1 MRIFST
7 VICCLF
13 AGTIGAQQY
22 VIKYD
27 IQSQRANY
35 FKVDRNDTAK
45 IKNIDLKKNGR
56 IMLQINNYNP
66 FYWNARVTAFKTPVE
81 EEVGYGDV
89 FNPISALASGMGGM
103 FGSLP
108 NLDLPK
114 SRGGEFVAEG
124 MDNQT
129 ARYLGT
135 AAKYAGNYEDLQL
148 INAKLEELQVA
159 RLQLKEL
166 KYDINH
172 TEAEIKASALATV
185 KKALGTD
192 QVDLATVLTIGKNY
206 NGQLQSSLQEA
217 GELVNSLQQQQKMV
231 NPNAVYENKTL
242 KEIGETAFNN
252 FEKIGR
258 LRSAATSNPNLMLD
272 EVAAVA
278 QLYKE
283 ISSASFRFS
292 YAVKNE
298 EDISD
303 IKLEL
308 FPKHD
313 SLSKD
318 TLVQYFELS
327 KRKALRIRNS
337 VGVAFSYFDANNRNY
352 FIGADSV
359 IRKGGKDLFT
369 PLLSTFIH
377 FYAGKS
383 SGIKWG
389 GALGFGIP
397 LQGEK
402 KDVNFLL
409 GLTAAIGK
417 NEPILI
423 TLGAAGAKVEKLT
436 NGYKLGDKT
445 PETDPAKLT
454 TSGYGIGG
462 FLGVTF
468 NLSNLNLGKK

>member
-1 MRIFST
+1 MKILST
-7 VICCLF
+7 AVACLL
-13 AGTIGAQQY
+13 AGSSWAQQY
-22 VIKYD
+22 LIKYD
-27 IQSQRANY
+27 IQSQRTNY
-35 FKVDRNDTAK
+35 FKVDRNDTAR

-66 FYWNARVTAFKTPVE
+66 FYWNARVTAYKSPVE

-89 FNPISALASGMGGM
+89 FNPISALAGGMGGIM
-103 FGSLP
+103 GSLP
-108 NLDLPK
+108 SLDLPK
-114 SRGGEFVAEG
+114 SRGGEFMAEG
-124 MDNQT
+124 VDNAT
-129 ARYLGT
+129 AKYLGT
-135 AAKYAGNYEDLQL
+135 AARYAGNYEDLQQ

-159 RLQLKEL
+159 KLQLKEL

-172 TEAEIKASALATV
+172 SEAEIKALALATV
-185 KKALGTD
+185 KRALGTD
-192 QVDLATVLTIGKNY
+192 QTDLVTVLTIGKNY
-206 NGQLQSSLQEA
+206 NNRLQTSLQEA
-217 GELVNSLQQQQKMV
+217 SSLVNSLQQQQSAI
-231 NPNAVYENKTL
+231 NPNTVYEDKTL
-242 KEIGETAFNN
+242 REIGANAVNN

-258 LRSAATSNPNLMLD
+258 LRSAAAANPNLMLD
-272 EVAAVA
+272 EVAAIA

-283 ISSASFRFS
+283 INTANFRFS
-292 YAVKNE
+292 YAVSDQ

-308 FPKHD
+308 FPKVD
-313 SLSKD
+313 SFSKD
-318 TLVQYFELS
+318 TLVKYFELS

-352 FIGADSV
+352 YIGSDSV

-377 FYAGKS
+377 FYGGKTN
-383 SGIKWG
+383 GVKWG

-423 TLGAAGAKVEKLT
+423 TVGAAGAKVEKLT

-445 PETDPAKLT
+445 PERDPAKLT

-462 FLGVTF
+462 FLGITF

>member
-1 MRIFST
+1 MKIVST
-7 VICCLF
+7 AICCLL
-13 AGTIGAQQY
+13 AGSLAAQQY

-27 IQSQRANY
+27 IQSQRTNY
-35 FKVDRNDTAK
+35 FRVDRNDTAK

-66 FYWNARVTAFKTPVE
+66 FYWNARVTAFKSPVE

-89 FNPISALASGMGGM
+89 FNPISALASGMGGIM
-103 FGSLP
+103 GSLP
-108 NLDLPK
+108 TLDLPK

-124 MDNQT
+124 VDNTT

-135 AAKYAGNYEDLQL
+135 AARYASNYEDLQQV
-148 INAKLEELQVA
+148 NAKLEELQVA

-166 KYDINH
+166 KYDISH
-172 TEAEIKASALATV
+172 TESEIKSSAQATV
-185 KKALGTD
+185 KKVLGTD
-192 QVDLATVLTIGKNY
+192 QLDLGTVLNIGKNY
-206 NGQLQSSLQEA
+206 NNRLQSSLQTA
-217 GELVNSLQQQQKMV
+217 NELVNSLQQQQRQV
-231 NPNAVYENKTL
+231 NPNTMYEDKTL
-242 KEIGETAFNN
+242 KEIGETAYNN
-252 FEKIGR
+252 YEKIGR
-258 LRSAATSNPNLMLD
+258 LRAAATTNPNLLLD

-283 ISSASFRFS
+283 ISNANFRFS
-292 YAVKNE
+292 YAVSDQ

-308 FPKHD
+308 FPKAD
-313 SLSKD
+313 TLSKD
-318 TLVQYFELS
+318 TLVRYFELS
-327 KRKALRIRNS
+327 RRKALKIRNS

-352 FIGADSV
+352 YIGADSV
-359 IRKGGKDLFT
+359 IRKGEKDLFT

-377 FYAGKS
+377 FYGGKAA
-383 SGIKWG
+383 GIKWG

-409 GLTAAIGK
+409 GLTAALGK

-423 TLGAAGAKVEKLT
+423 TLGAAGAKVQKLT
-436 NGYKLGDKT
+436 NGYKLGDTT

-454 TSGYGIGG
+454 TSGYAVGG

>member
-1 MRIFST
+1 MKILST
-7 VICCLF
+7 AICCML
-13 AGTIGAQQY
+13 AGSLTAQQY

-27 IQSQRANY
+27 IQSQRTNY

-66 FYWNARVTAFKTPVE
+66 FYWNARVTAYKNPVD

-89 FNPISALASGMGGM
+89 FNPISALAGSMGGM
-103 FGSLP
+103 FSSLP

-114 SRGGEFVAEG
+114 SRGGDFVAEG
-124 MDNQT
+124 VDNAT
-129 ARYLGT
+129 AKYLGT

-148 INAKLEELQVA
+148 VNSKLEELQVA
-159 RLQLKEL
+159 KLQLKEL

-172 TEAEIKASALATV
+172 SESEIKSNAQATV
-185 KKALGTD
+185 KKVLGTD
-192 QVDLATVLTIGKNY
+192 QLDLGTVLTIGKNY
-206 NGQLQSSLQEA
+206 NNRLQSSLQLA
-217 GELVNSLQQQQKMV
+217 GELVTSLQQQQKQV
-231 NPNAVYENKTL
+231 NPNTVYEDKTL
-242 KEIGETAFNN
+242 QEIGANAMNN
-252 FEKIGR
+252 YDRIGR
-258 LRSAATSNPNLMLD
+258 LRAAATTNPNLMLD

-283 ISSASFRFS
+283 ISNANFRFS
-292 YAVKNE
+292 YAVKDQ

-308 FPKHD
+308 FPKAD

-318 TLVQYFELS
+318 TVVRYFELS

-359 IRKGGKDLFT
+359 IRKGEKDLFT

-377 FYAGKS
+377 FYAGRS
-383 SGIKWG
+383 AGVKWG

-423 TLGAAGAKVEKLT
+423 TLGAAGAKVQKLT
-436 NGYKLGDKT
+436 NGYQLGEKT

-454 TSGYGIGG
+454 TSGYGLGG